1 MLDEL
6 IGSGLPRELIVII
19 LSTLPITELR
29 GALPVGIRLLDLP
42 WYQALYLAIIGN
54 MLPVPFLLLFL
65 ESLVNGISRIDTG
78 KRLVNMLF
86 KRTRRHTAIV
96 EKYESIGLIAL
107 VAIPVP
113 GTGAW
118 TGAMIAFL
126 LGLRLR
132 RALLSIAI
140 GVLISGAIVT
150 VLSLVGWVGAVI
162 AGFGLISAV
171 ILGLWKA

>member
-1 MLDEL
+1 MIDEL
-6 IGSGLPRELIVII
+6 VGSGFPRELIVII
-19 LSTLPITELR
+19 LSTLPIMELR

-54 MLPVPFLLLFL
+54 MLPVPLLLLFF
-65 ESLVNGISRIDTG
+65 ESLVKGISRTGTG
-78 KRLVNMLF
+78 KRLVNMVF

-96 EKYESIGLIAL
+96 EKYESIGLIVL
-107 VAIPVP
+107 VAIPIP

-132 RALLSIAI
+132 RALLSITI
-140 GVLISGAIVT
+140 GVLISGTIVT
-150 VLSLVGWVGAVI
+150 VLSLVGWIGAVI

-171 ILGLWKA
+171 ILGLWKT

>member
-1 MLDEL
+1 MIDEL

-29 GALPVGIRLLDLP
+29 GALPVGIILFDLP
-42 WYQALYLAIIGN
+42 WYQALCLAIIGN
-54 MLPVPFLLLFL
+54 MLPVPFLFLFFK
-65 ESLVNGISRIDTG
+65 SLARGIRRTDTG
-78 KRLVNMLF
+78 KKLVNMLI
-86 KRTRRHTAIV
+86 KRTGRHTAIV

-132 RALLSIAI
+132 RAFLSIAT

-150 VLSLVGWVGAVI
+150 VLSLIGWIGAII
-162 AGFGLISAV
+162 AGFILISAV
-171 ILGLWKA
+171 ILGLWKT